1 MNKNLVWILIG
12 GAIVY
17 LLVKANKSQ
26 IVLKHVIN
34 PPLND
39 LPVDP
44 PLNDLPVDPPR
55 EYNKGGYLDSVTGK
69 WIPGKNLVINPRTT
83 EDKYKD
89 GYATWDV

>member
-26 IVLKHVIN
+26 IVLKNDVIN
-34 PPLND
+34 
-39 LPVDP
+39 P

-69 WIPGKNLVINPRTT
+69 WIPGKDLVINPRTT

>member
-26 IVLKHVIN
+26 IVLKNDVIN
-34 PPLND
+34 PPH
-39 LPVDP
+39 
-44 PLNDLPVDPPR
+44 LNDLPVDPPR